1 MVAQSLL
8 DQPMNSSFHAHT
20 KARATGR
27 SDDRGRAGCLPGE
40 ARQGR
45 RDARDRAGDQSASG
59 PGSCGALD
67 IQPPRRKEVWM
78 AAASRRDVENGQ
90 GVEEAGVLKSQ
101 LEGGSAK
108 SIPCGHSNTLQEVVG
123 K

>member
-1 MVAQSLL
+1 MHETERGIGRRPVRGVA
-8 DQPMNSSFHAHT
+8 
-20 KARATGR
+20 
-27 SDDRGRAGCLPGE
+27 GRAG
-40 ARQGR
+40 
-45 RDARDRAGDQSASG
+45 
-59 PGSCGALD
+59 

-101 LEGGSAK
+101 LKRGSAR
-108 SIPCGHSNTLQEVVG
+108 SFPCGHSNTLQEVVG